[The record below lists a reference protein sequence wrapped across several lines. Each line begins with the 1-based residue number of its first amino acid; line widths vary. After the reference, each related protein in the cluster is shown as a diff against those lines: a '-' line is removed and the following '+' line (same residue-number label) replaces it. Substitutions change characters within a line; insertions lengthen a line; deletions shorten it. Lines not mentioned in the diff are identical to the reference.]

1 MSLPGRV
8 KSRDKSFET
17 GECWG
22 TEVEYAQ
29 GRVGALMREAGM
41 QTVPDFVGHDGFGF
55 YRKGAMKPREGFE
68 QSRSLTWFWF
78 YNQSGCSG
86 E

>member
-1 MSLPGRV
+1 MRLESV
-8 KSRDKSFET
+8 
-17 GECWG
+17 GEL
-22 TEVEYAQ
+22 EYAQ
-29 GRVGALMREAGM
+29 GRVGGLMREAGM

-68 QSRSLTWFWF
+68 QRHSLTWFCF